1 MKPYDPSTDYGSYP
15 TLAPLPE
22 ELTGRFARCE
32 GCGGVDF
39 RFRLPDWTAVCKKCG
54 AKLALP
60 AQKPASKLTQTAP
73 PPKVPAKRELSNIQ
87 IVGASEH
94 TVLLRPDGT
103 VRARGNNYYGQC
115 NVSDW
120 SDIVA
125 ISAVSGRTTG
135 LRRDGTVV
143 IVGENSSFHNVSGW
157 SDITAICTS
166 GLFTAGLRRD
176 GTVLITGN
184 RYSMEQTKTWS
195 NITQISVANNCL
207 VGRYSWGNIVTAGFN
222 CEERLNVKHWSRIRA
237 IAPGLLHLLGLRENG
252 TVVAAGDFQYN
263 RCEVKGWTNI
273 TALSASYCH
282 SVGLRADGTV
292 VATGKNG
299 DDCCNVQQWTNVA
312 KIWAL
317 PSFTA
322 AMQHD
327 GTILCTNPAMKQW
340 ILDALS

>member
-1 MKPYDPSTDYGSYP
+1 MKPYDPSTDYGRYP

-39 RFRLPDWTAVCKKCG
+39 RFRLPDWAAVRKKCG

-73 PPKVPAKRELSNIQ
+73 PPKVSAKRELPNIQ
-87 IVGASEH
+87 IVGALEH

-157 SDITAICTS
+157 SDITA
-166 GLFTAGLRRD
+166 
-176 GTVLITGN
+176 
-184 RYSMEQTKTWS
+184 
-195 NITQISVANNCL
+195 
-207 VGRYSWGNIVTAGFN
+207 
-222 CEERLNVKHWSRIRA
+222 
-237 IAPGLLHLLGLRENG
+237 
-252 TVVAAGDFQYN
+252 
-263 RCEVKGWTNI
+263 
-273 TALSASYCH
+273 LSASYCH

-292 VATGKNG
+292 VATGDNG
-299 DDCCNVQQWTNVA
+299 NDCCNVQQWTNVS